1 MVRTR
6 AGATTT
12 ALFDFGALPDELQE
26 LICGYA
32 GREAFTLATVSRA
45 TRDAKEHLVNDLL
58 KTRGRPNGAVGIL
71 DGMDKMCRLRL
82 GALFECCRHPRFCQP
97 RYEWQRVACV
107 VRVVCVARDSFRTGA
122 A

>member
-12 ALFDFGALPDELQE
+12 GHFDFGALPEEHQE
-26 LICGYA
+26 RICGYA
-32 GREAFTLATVSRA
+32 GGHAITLSMVSRA
-45 TRDAKEHLVNDLL
+45 TRCAKAHLVNDLL
-58 KTRGRPNGAVGIL
+58 KTLGRPNGAEGIL
-71 DGMDKMCRLRL
+71 DGMNKMCRLRL
-82 GALFECCRHPRFCQP
+82 GALFECCRHPRFCEP